1 MTGSDDDKSILHL
14 WLNLLGWQVDVR
26 EKGDSLVGV
35 ARHVTEGGAS
45 VKVGGTAATRDE
57 LMFRLFAAALQIV
70 ESGSSQ
76 SALLA
81 A

>member
-1 MTGSDDDKSILHL
+1 VTGSDDDKSILHL

-35 ARHVTEGGAS
+35 ARHVTEDGAS

-70 ESGSSQ
+70 ESGSGQ
-76 SALLA
+76 HALLA